1 MEILVIA
8 FLILLNGIFS
18 MSEIALV
25 SSRKFKLER
34 EAKRGSVNAQKALE
48 MSDNPNTF
56 LSTVQIGITL
66 IGILTGI
73 FSGERITSD
82 LQQKIGQFGPA
93 APYSHTIA
101 IAIVVVL
108 LTYFSIVF
116 GELIPKRI
124 GLTFPEK
131 IAALVAYPMEI
142 ISKVAKPFIWLLG
155 KTNDLVLGLFGIRGN
170 RDHAVS
176 EEEITSIIREGT
188 VTGEVQ
194 EIEHDIV
201 KRVFVLGDRKV
212 RDLMTHRTDLVWL
225 DINDDLAEIR
235 RKTRGRIHSVY
246 PVSQKARDNLA
257 GIINLKEV
265 LLDSGDGKPFS
276 LETFLRQPVFVH
288 EHLPV
293 YALLEQL
300 KQNSAHYAVVVDE
313 YGALE
318 GMITLYDVLD
328 ALVGEQAV
336 PGQPEQHHIIRRD
349 KNSWLADGQYPYFE
363 LLGYLEIEDQEEE
376 HFVTL
381 AGLVLS
387 LLNHIPV
394 AGEKVRWRDF
404 ELEIVDMDDRKIDK
418 VLITRIPDTES

>member
-8 FLILLNGIFS
+8 LLILLNGIFS

-34 EAKRGSVNAQKALE
+34 EARRGSRNAQKALE
-48 MSDNPNTF
+48 MSENPNTF

-73 FSGERITSD
+73 FSGERITND
-82 LQQKIGQFGPA
+82 LKVTIEQFEVLK
-93 APYSHTIA
+93 PYAHTIA
-101 IAIVVVL
+101 VAVVVIL

-131 IAALVAYPMEI
+131 IASLVAVPMEV
-142 ISKVAKPFIWLLG
+142 ISKITKPFIWLLAQ
-155 KTNDLVLGLFGIRGN
+155 TNDLVLSILGIKGN
-170 RDHAVS
+170 RDHAVT

-188 VTGEVQ
+188 VTGEIQ

-212 RDLMTHRTDLVWL
+212 RELMTHRTDLVWL
-225 DINDDLAEIR
+225 EIDDDLSQIKQ
-235 RKTRGRIHSVY
+235 KTKGQIHSVY
-246 PVSQKARDNLA
+246 PVSQKGRDNLA
-257 GIINLKEV
+257 GVVNLKEI
-265 LLDSGDGKPFS
+265 LLENDGNSPLRMEQFLKKP
-276 LETFLRQPVFVH
+276 VYVH

-300 KQNSAHYAVVVDE
+300 KQHSVHSAIVIDE
-313 YGALE
+313 YGAVD
-318 GMITLYDVLD
+318 GMITMYDVLD
-328 ALVGEQAV
+328 ALVGEQV
-336 PGQPEQHHIIRRD
+336 PQSPTDQHIVQRD
-349 KNSWLADGQYPYFE
+349 NDSWLADGQYSYFE
-363 LLGYLEIEDQEEE
+363 LLSYFGLEEEEEE

-381 AGLVLS
+381 AGLILS

-394 AGEKVRWRDF
+394 TGEKISWRGF

-418 VLITRIPDTES
+418 VLITRKPE

>member
-25 SSRKFKLER
+25 SSRRFKLER
-34 EAKRGSVNAQKALE
+34 EAKKGSFNAQRALE
-48 MSDNPNTF
+48 LSENPNTF

-73 FSGERITSD
+73 FSGERITTD
-82 LQQKIGQFGPA
+82 LQLAIGKFDIV
-93 APYSHTIA
+93 APYAHTIA
-101 IAIVVVL
+101 VAIVVIV

-124 GLTFPEK
+124 GLIFPEK
-131 IAALVAYPMEI
+131 IASAVAYPMEI

-155 KTNDLVLGLFGIRGN
+155 KTNDMVFGLLGIKSG
-170 RDHAVS
+170 RDHAVT

-188 VTGEVQ
+188 VTGEIQ

-225 DINDDLAEIR
+225 DISDDLPEIR
-235 RKTRGRIHSVY
+235 KKTRDQIHSVY
-246 PVSQKARDNLA
+246 PVTQKGRDKLS
-257 GIINLKEV
+257 GLINLKEV
-265 LLDSGDGKPFS
+265 LLHDGEPGTFK
-276 LETFLRQPVFVH
+276 LEDYLRPPVYVH

-300 KQNSAHYAVVVDE
+300 KQNAVHQAVVVDE

-328 ALVGEQAV
+328 ALVGEQAS
-336 PGQPEQHHIIRRD
+336 PGQAVQHHIVQRD
-349 KNSWLADGQYPYFE
+349 ENSWLADGQYPYFE
-363 LLGYLEIEDQEEE
+363 LLSYMGIEEEEEE

-418 VLITRIPDTES
+418 VLITKKAE

>member
-1 MEILVIA
+1 MEILIIA
-8 FLILLNGIFS
+8 LLILVNGIFS

-34 EAKRGSVNAQKALE
+34 EAKRGSRNAQKALE
-48 MSDNPNTF
+48 MSENPNTF

-73 FSGERITSD
+73 FSGERITKD
-82 LQQKIGQFGPA
+82 LKVTIEQIEFLQ
-93 APYSHTIA
+93 PYAHTIA
-101 IAIVVVL
+101 VALVVVL

-131 IAALVAYPMEI
+131 IASTVALPMEI
-142 ISKVAKPFIWLLG
+142 ISKITKPFIWLLG
-155 KTNDLVLGLFGIRGN
+155 QTNDLVLSILGIKGN
-170 RDHAVS
+170 RDHAVT

-188 VTGEVQ
+188 VTGEIQ

-212 RDLMTHRTDLVWL
+212 RDLMTHRTELVWL
-225 DINDDLAEIR
+225 DINDDISQVKE
-235 RKTRGRIHSVY
+235 KTKDQIHSVY
-246 PVSQKARDNLA
+246 PVSQKGRDNLA
-257 GIINLKEV
+257 GVINLKE
-265 LLDSGDGKPFS
+265 LLLNYDGNSTLKIS
-276 LETFLRQPVFVH
+276 EFLRKPVYVH

-300 KQNSAHYAVVVDE
+300 KQNSVHSAIVIDE
-313 YGALE
+313 YGAID
-318 GMITLYDVLD
+318 GMITMYDVLD
-328 ALVGEQAV
+328 ALVGEQV
-336 PGQPEQHHIIRRD
+336 PQSPTDQHIVQRD
-349 KNSWLADGQYPYFE
+349 DHSWLADGQYSYFEMLNYFE
-363 LLGYLEIEDQEEE
+363 LEEEDDE

-381 AGLVLS
+381 AGLILS

-394 AGEKVRWRDF
+394 TGEKIQWRGF

-418 VLITRIPDTES
+418 VLITRKAD